1 MFIVFILLLLL
12 SLFVVVVVVIRI
24 LCTFQEINKK
34 KAGRTQSPKAKQIRS
49 KRVVRECPKESDKER
64 GRGRA
69 RACMRDSTG
78 VYAVALVA
86 SFVDIL

>member
-1 MFIVFILLLLL
+1 MFA
-12 SLFVVVVVVIRI
+12 VVVVIRI

-34 KAGRTQSPKAKQIRS
+34 KTGRTQSPKAKQIRS